1 MRLGTVIIAATM
13 LAGCSASEN
22 PQKAASGSS
31 PAESAA
37 ALAPGERRATGP
49 ASDPKSATGAEPLKI
64 SLPQL
69 AYSYALGFVLASDKI
84 AAAQDAHRTLCE
96 QLGASRCQLLALQR
110 DGGTDRSGD
119 ATLKLRVATA
129 DAKMFS
135 DSLTRVVTQAGG
147 RAEAAN
153 VVGEDVSK
161 QMVDTSARIRQ
172 RELLVARLT
181 EILRTRNG
189 SVAQLVEAERSVAQA
204 QEELDQAKAWLAEL
218 QGRVAM
224 SDFEIRYTAVAPS
237 ASPGSTASLLGE
249 AVTGSGATFLIGL
262 RGLLTILIYLLP
274 WVVVAGG
281 VALLVG
287 RFRNALRATDQA

>member
-1 MRLGTVIIAATM
+1 MRLGTVLVAAAM

-22 PQKAASGSS
+22 AQNPGGGSPLTESVAASDGQD
-31 PAESAA
+31 AK
-37 ALAPGERRATGP
+37 GP
-49 ASDPKSATGAEPLKI
+49 ASDQKSATGAEPIKI
-64 SLPQL
+64 ALPQL
-69 AYSYALGFVLASDKI
+69 AYSYALGFVLPSDRI
-84 AAAQDAHRTLCE
+84 AAAQDAHRALCE
-96 QLGASRCQLLALQR
+96 ELGPARCQLLALQR

-129 DAKMFS
+129 DAKRFS
-135 DSLTRVVTQAGG
+135 DTLTRLVTQAGG

-161 QMVDTSARIRQ
+161 QMVDTGARIRQ

-181 EILRTRNG
+181 EILRARNG

-224 SDFEIRYTAVAPS
+224 SNFEIRYTAVAPS
-237 ASPGSTASLLGE
+237 ASPGSTAGLLGE
-249 AVTGSGATFLIGL
+249 AVAGSGASFLIGV
-262 RGLLTILIYLLP
+262 RALLTIVIYLLP
-274 WVVVAGG
+274 WGLAAG
-281 VALLVG
+281 AILLLVG
-287 RFRNALRATDQA
+287 RLRRAVARREQA